1 MRKLVLVYVLFY
13 CVGIAFAQAQSLS
26 NQSYP
31 QNFFSN
37 PLGIPIQLSGNFGHL
52 RKDHFHMGLDLRTQ
66 QKENLPVYA
75 AAAGYISRI
84 KIEHYGYG
92 KAIYITHNNGYTS
105 VYGHLNNFYDT
116 LNHFVKI
123 KQYQTEKWEQ
133 DITFLPNQFPVN
145 KGQFIA
151 LSGNTGGSQGPHLHF
166 EIREDIGNATR
177 NINPLLFGLNVADHT
192 PPRIKGLYWYD
203 RRYSTY
209 FTDNNEIALHK
220 EGNDF
225 ITFDSVVK
233 IGSNKFSF
241 GINADDKTD
250 ISPNY
255 YGIYSVSVF
264 VDGIIN
270 NGFEFNT
277 INTTKS
283 SYINGSIDYPF
294 LIHNQ
299 KGIQHIAKIGNNIL
313 YDELLQKNKPI
324 ANPFFIELKDTLVHA
339 VSIDVKDIA
348 GNNSNIHFFIQYQP
362 DTDKDQTK
370 TKILY
375 TTKKYFNTNYPDIN
389 SDSSIANVKVW
400 SNEQS
405 TTLFD
410 TALIAI
416 TQEIRNGFPYAS
428 NLLHIGDYHIPV
440 EDPYYISI
448 PLDSIALKYENKLL
462 GKVKNPIGGQT
473 KKVVIIKENSIEKIN
488 GNPNLII
495 VANTTLD
502 AFGDVEVVIDT
513 IPPTITP
520 VNFPQKML
528 FNNEQQIILKVTD
541 NSSSIKKFSAA
552 LDGKWLMFS
561 RKNSYFMYTID
572 ENCALGKQE
581 LKISAADEC
590 GNISEQQFEFTKGL
604 PIVKSNHKKSKAI
617 KRKKTSKK

>member
-1 MRKLVLVYVLFY
+1 MRKLVLVYILFC
-13 CVGIAFAQAQSLS
+13 CVSIAITQAQSLS
-26 NQSYP
+26 NHPYP

-92 KAIYITHNNGYTS
+92 RAIYITHNNGYTS
-105 VYGHLNNFYDT
+105 IYGHLNGFYDT
-116 LNHFVKI
+116 LNHFVKN
-123 KQYQTEKWEQ
+123 KQYETEKWEQ

-151 LSGNTGGSQGPHLHF
+151 WSGNTGGSQGPHLHF
-166 EIREDIGNATR
+166 EIRENMDKTSR
-177 NINPLLFGLNVADHT
+177 NINPLLFGFNVADHIA
-192 PPRIKGLYWYD
+192 PRIKGLYWYD
-203 RRYSTY
+203 RRYSSY
-209 FTDNNEIALHK
+209 FTKNHVIALHK
-220 EGNDF
+220 EGSDF
-225 ITFDSVVK
+225 VADDSIVK
-233 IGSNKFSF
+233 IGSNKISF

-255 YGIYSVSVF
+255 YGIYSAVISVDSI
-264 VDGIIN
+264 VQ

-277 INTTKS
+277 INTAKS

-294 LIHNQ
+294 LIHTQ
-299 KGIQHIAKIGNNIL
+299 KGIQHIAKIGKNIL
-313 YDELLQKNKPI
+313 YDELLQKNKFI
-324 ANPFFIELKDTLVHA
+324 TNPFFIELKDTLVHT
-339 VSIDVKDIA
+339 VTIDVKDIA
-348 GNNSNIHFFIQYQP
+348 GNNSNIHFSIQYQSEI
-362 DTDKDQTK
+362 DNEKTE
-370 TKILY
+370 TKIPY
-375 TTKKYFNTNYPDIN
+375 GTKKYFNTYYPDIN
-389 SDSSIANVKVW
+389 SDASIANVKVW
-400 SNEQS
+400 SSEQT

-416 TQEIRNGFPYAS
+416 TQETKNGFPYAS

-440 EDPYYISI
+440 EDPYQISI

-462 GKVKNPIGGQT
+462 VKVKNPVGGQT
-473 KKVVIIKENSIEKIN
+473 KKVIISKESPTEKNKGKSSSI
-488 GNPNLII
+488 L

-502 AFGDVEVVIDT
+502 AFGDVEVIIDT
-513 IPPTITP
+513 IPPVITP
-520 VNFPQKML
+520 VNFPKKML

-541 NSSSIKKFSAA
+541 NNSGIKKFSAA

-561 RKNSYFMYTID
+561 RKNSYFIYTFD
-572 ENCALGKQE
+572 EHCTVGKHE
-581 LKISAADEC
+581 LKISATDEC
-590 GNISEQQFEFTKGL
+590 GNTSEQQFEFTKGL
-604 PIVKSNHKKSKAI
+604 PIVKTTHKKSKVI

>member
-1 MRKLVLVYVLFY
+1 MRKLVLVYMLFY
-13 CVGIAFAQAQSLS
+13 CVGIAIAQAQSLS
-26 NQSYP
+26 NQPYP

-92 KAIYITHNNGYTS
+92 RAIYITHNNGYTS
-105 VYGHLNNFYDT
+105 VYGHLNDFYDT
-116 LNHFVKI
+116 LNHFVKN
-123 KQYQTEKWEQ
+123 KQYETEKWEQ
-133 DITFLPNQFPVN
+133 DITFLPNKFPVN

-151 LSGNTGGSQGPHLHF
+151 WSGNTGGSQGPHLHF
-166 EIREDIGNATR
+166 EIRENMDNTTR
-177 NINPLLFGLNVADHT
+177 NINPLLFGFNVADHIA
-192 PPRIKGLYWYD
+192 PRIKSLYWYD

-209 FTDNNEIALHK
+209 FTDNNTIALHK
-220 EGNDF
+220 EGGGFVAD
-225 ITFDSVVK
+225 DSVIK
-233 IGSNKFSF
+233 IGSNKISF

-255 YGIYSVSVF
+255 YGIYSAIISVDSI
-264 VDGIIN
+264 VQ

-294 LIHNQ
+294 LIHTQ
-299 KGIQHIAKIGNNIL
+299 KGVQHISKISKNIL
-313 YDELLQKNKPI
+313 YDELLQKNKLIP
-324 ANPFFIELKDTLVHA
+324 NSFFIELKDTLVHT

-348 GNNSNIHFFIQYQP
+348 GNNTNIHFSIQYQP
-362 DTDKDQTK
+362 DTDKEK
-370 TKILY
+370 TEAKFPY
-375 TTKKYFNTNYPDIN
+375 VPKKLFNTYYPDKN
-389 SDSSIANVKVW
+389 SDASIANVNVW

-428 NLLHIGDYHIPV
+428 NLLHIGDYHIPI

-462 GKVKNPIGGQT
+462 VKVKNPVGVQT
-473 KKVVIIKENSIEKIN
+473 KKVVISKENALETTNRK
-488 GNPNLII
+488 PII
-495 VANTTLD
+495 IANTSLD

-520 VNFPQKML
+520 VNFPKKML
-528 FNNEQQIILKVTD
+528 FNNEQQIILKITD
-541 NSSSIKKFSAA
+541 NFSSIKKFRAA

-561 RKNSYFMYTID
+561 RKNSYFMYTFD
-572 ENCALGKQE
+572 EHCALGKHI
-581 LKISAADEC
+581 LNISAADEC
-590 GNISEQQFEFTKGL
+590 GNISEQQFEFTKDL
-604 PIVKSNHKKSKAI
+604 PIAKTKYKKSKAI
-617 KRKKTSKK
+617 KRKKTLKK

>member
-13 CVGIAFAQAQSLS
+13 CVGIAFTQAQSLS

-31 QNFFSN
+31 QNYFNN

-75 AAAGYISRI
+75 AATGYISRI

-92 KAIYITHNNGYTS
+92 RAIYITHNNGYTS

-116 LNHFVKI
+116 LNHFVKN

-133 DITFLPNQFPVN
+133 DLTFLPNQFPVN

-151 LSGNTGGSQGPHLHF
+151 FSGNTGGSQGPHLHF
-166 EIREDIGNATR
+166 EIRENIGNTIR
-177 NINPLLFGLNVADHT
+177 NINPLLFGFNVADHT
-192 PPRIKGLYWYD
+192 APRIKGLYWYD

-209 FTDNNEIALHK
+209 FTDNHAIALHK
-220 EGNDF
+220 DGDDF
-225 ITFDSVVK
+225 IADDSVVK
-233 IGSNKFSF
+233 IGSNKISF

-255 YGIYSVSVF
+255 YGIYSAVISVDNI
-264 VDGIIN
+264 VQ

-277 INTTKS
+277 INTAKS

-294 LIHNQ
+294 LIHTQ
-299 KGIQHIAKIGNNIL
+299 KGIQHIAKIGKNIL
-313 YDELLQKNKPI
+313 YDELLQKNKLI
-324 ANPFFIELKDTLVHA
+324 TNPFFIEFKDTLVHV

-362 DTDKDQTK
+362 DIDKETTE
-370 TKILY
+370 TKIPY
-375 TTKKYFNTNYPDIN
+375 GTKKYFNTYYPDIN
-389 SDSSIANVKVW
+389 SDASITNVKVW
-400 SNEQS
+400 TNEQS

-416 TQEIRNGFPYAS
+416 TQETRNGFPYAS

-462 GKVKNPIGGQT
+462 VKLKNPVGGQT
-473 KKVVIIKENSIEKIN
+473 KKVVISKEASPEKIN
-488 GNPNLII
+488 GKPKPIF
-495 VANTTLD
+495 VAITTLD

-513 IPPTITP
+513 IPPSIIP
-520 VNFPQKML
+520 VNFPKKML
-528 FNNEQQIILKVTD
+528 FNNEQQIILRVAD
-541 NSSSIKKFSAA
+541 NNSGIKKFSAV

-561 RKNSYFMYTID
+561 RKNSYFMYTFD
-572 ENCALGKQE
+572 EHCALGKHE
-581 LKISAADEC
+581 LKITVTDEC
-590 GNISEQQFEFTKGL
+590 GNTSEQQFEFTKGL
-604 PIVKSNHKKSKAI
+604 PFVKTKYKKSTAI
-617 KRKKTSKK
+617 KRKKKSK